1 MMAIAA
7 VIGVIFYRIT
17 VLAALYMVNDTFI
30 IKQASLIVT
39 ATAAVINLVVIFILS
54 FVSLPFMKLCES
66 TLYLALCVYCLL
78 SFVSLLHTQLCES
91 TDTQLCESTS
101 YTAL

>member
-17 VLAALYMVNDTFI
+17 VLAALYMVNDPFVT
-30 IKQASLIVT
+30 KQASLIVT

-54 FVSLPFMKLCES
+54 FVSLPFTK
-66 TLYLALCVYCLL
+66 
-78 SFVSLLHTQLCES
+78 
-91 TDTQLCESTS
+91 LCESTS
-101 YTAL
+101 YSVVSQLSFVSQFLTKL